1 MKHIAARYVRKYF
14 SFFLLSGLLLLV
26 KESIHWVSQYSWG
39 TSCCIYFTQSKA
51 IPISS
56 LRFGLHLDLIL
67 HQGPFRLWGDL
78 EKTLWAWTWNV
89 WSSLSSVSF
98 ELIITQEDLCW
109 DGLAALLFHRTIISQ
124 RFSNSEDADVGFL
137 NRFKIHGI
145 KMISKSYLRLIVDAE
160 SSSRTWKSNPFYFM
174 DFDLTNKKFST

>member
-1 MKHIAARYVRKYF
+1 MKHIAAWYVHMFSNRKILF
-14 SFFLLSGLLLLV
+14 FFLLSGLLLLV

-109 DGLAALLFHRTIISQ
+109 EMG
-124 RFSNSEDADVGFL
+124 
-137 NRFKIHGI
+137 
-145 KMISKSYLRLIVDAE
+145 
-160 SSSRTWKSNPFYFM
+160 SSSSTLSQDYHITKVFQFRRCWRRFYKSIQNPW
-174 DFDLTNKKFST
+174 N